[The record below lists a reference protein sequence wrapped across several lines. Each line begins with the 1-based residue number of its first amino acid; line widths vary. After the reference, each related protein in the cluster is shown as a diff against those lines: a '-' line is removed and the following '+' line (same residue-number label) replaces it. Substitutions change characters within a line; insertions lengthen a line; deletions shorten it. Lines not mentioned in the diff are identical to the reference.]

1 MGRTHA
7 KIITGTSRRGCLCR
21 FREAWGGMADA
32 MASSY
37 TAFANAFGCNVGCYR
52 ECNGGL
58 RSHGVFAWVQ
68 AGAVILSESATKKK
82 AALAVHGNGKVF
94 TAWLLHVLGFARMA
108 FMTRLAFI
116 AFIAFMAFIIFLA
129 FIDFLRLWKKSHRAM
144 PVPHM
149 NLRMAKTSVLTCCCN
164 ALHSAGRSSL
174 LFKILRMAGVNSR
187 GSPSFILGIVLA
199 TEAQANCAQA
209 GDGGAGDCRQA
220 GRASDLRVA
229 SIFRSGEEQRTRST

>member
-82 AALAVHGNGKVF
+82 QLLLCMAMEKYSPRGCFTFSALH
-94 TAWLLHVLGFARMA
+94 AWL
-108 FMTRLAFI
+108 
-116 AFIAFMAFIIFLA
+116 
-129 FIDFLRLWKKSHRAM
+129 S
-144 PVPHM
+144 
-149 NLRMAKTSVLTCCCN
+149 
-164 ALHSAGRSSL
+164 
-174 LFKILRMAGVNSR
+174 
-187 GSPSFILGIVLA
+187 
-199 TEAQANCAQA
+199 
-209 GDGGAGDCRQA
+209 
-220 GRASDLRVA
+220 
-229 SIFRSGEEQRTRST
+229 